1 MGVLK
6 YRYNNFYEMILSHA
20 SKRGRKKA
28 LFLGKRSV
36 SYAELLE
43 MSDRLAAYLH
53 EKGIREDERI
63 ALFMKNSI
71 EFVVSLIAI
80 SKVGA
85 ICVPVNNFLKSD
97 ELSYILEDSSAV
109 ALFASS
115 SLERVVRASN
125 ASLLCRKIVWQGG
138 AAPSSGIDEITFA
151 EILKERTL
159 YPPTKRSLDKCA
171 VIFYTSGTTG
181 KPKGAMLSYRNILSN
196 AESAIALFAIN
207 PKDRDI
213 VFLPM
218 FHSFTFS
225 IGLILPLYAGA
236 SIVIVDSVRPFSN
249 IFKQTLLKRVTLFF
263 GVPDLYNALAKARL
277 PWYFRWF
284 NRVRIFV
291 SGAAALQPKT
301 LRAMREKF
309 PRAKMIEGYGLSESS
324 PAACINPLHL
334 QKERSVGP
342 AMPGYEIKIVDENM
356 VEVPVGERGEII
368 IRGDNVMMGY
378 LDRPE
383 ATAETIINGWL
394 LTGDMGYVDS
404 DGYLFIVGR
413 KKDLIISKGINI
425 YPREIEEH
433 IDAFPGVKASAV
445 VGMEDERSGEIPVAY
460 IEAEDGQSVDMS
472 ELKRY
477 LKSSLADYKIPRH
490 MELVEE
496 LPKSATG
503 KVLKRVLKER
513 LAGKREE

>member
-20 SKRGRKKA
+20 SERGRKKA

-53 EKGIREDERI
+53 EEGVREDERV
-63 ALFMKNSI
+63 ALFMKNSV
-71 EFVVSLIAI
+71 EFIVSLLAI
-80 SKVGA
+80 SKIGA
-85 ICVPVNNFLKSD
+85 VCVPVNNFLKAE

-109 ALFASS
+109 LLMASA
-115 SLERVVRASN
+115 SLEKVVRDSK
-125 ASLLCRKIVWQGG
+125 ASLLCRKTIWEG
-138 AAPSSGIDEITFA
+138 SSPPCDIHESSFG
-151 EILKERTL
+151 EILRERTI
-159 YPPTKRSLDKCA
+159 YPPVKRGLDECA

-196 AESAIALFAIN
+196 AESAMMLFDIS
-207 PKDRDI
+207 PSDRDI

-249 IFKQTLLKRVTLFF
+249 IFKQTLLKRVTVFF

-291 SGAAALQPKT
+291 SGAAALQTKT
-301 LRAMREKF
+301 LKAMREKF
-309 PRAKMIEGYGLSESS
+309 PRARILEGYGLSESS
-324 PAACINPLHL
+324 PAVCINPLHL

-356 VEVPVGERGEII
+356 LEVPVGETGEII
-368 IRGDNVMMGY
+368 IRGDNVVMGY
-378 LDRPE
+378 LERPE
-383 ATAETIINGWL
+383 ATAETIINAWL
-394 LTGDMGYVDS
+394 LTGDMGYMDS
-404 DGYLFIVGR
+404 DGYLYIVDR

-425 YPREIEEH
+425 YPREIEEL

-445 VGMEDERSGEIPVAY
+445 VGVENEKNGELPVAY

-477 LKSSLADYKIPRH
+477 LKSSLANYKIPRH

-496 LPKSATG
+496 LPKNATG

-513 LAGKREE
+513 LAAKRGE